1 MNARIVKPTGEKA
14 TVQDGSLAGFV
25 LDSSKKSCIFLPLMK
40 CKSLLRWFP
49 LALVGTSQAVP
60 PEFEIRRYAGYPE
73 VNYPT
78 AVSAAANGDVYVSS
92 DPNGSLG
99 HVKGYGKVIRCRDT
113 DGDGKADEF
122 KDFVPTLHS
131 ARGGHFL
138 RDTLYIIHPPYLSSF
153 TDKDGDGVAE
163 EHKEL
168 VKGFGWGIEHPRGAD
183 HTTNGLRMGIDG
195 WLYVAVG
202 DFGMPEAKG
211 TDGAVYTLFGGGVV
225 RVRPDGSEM
234 EPYALYC
241 RNICDVAISPT
252 LDMFARDN
260 TNDGKGWNTRLHH
273 FVQYANHGYP
283 KFYHNFKDEMLAP
296 LADYGGGSGTG
307 GLYLHE
313 PNFPAGYG
321 DTLYT
326 CDWTTGKFHRHP
338 LKPFEASFVTDQ
350 DDFHVQSRAIDMDV
364 DGSQRIYLA
373 DWRDGG
379 FKYSGDGKAVGLV
392 QQVTLKGAKHTPFP
406 DLKKLD
412 AAALVKGI
420 VSPSA
425 VARLETQ
432 REILARNDK
441 TAFQAPLLAY
451 LKDEKLS
458 LAARVAAIFTY
469 KQLLGAEA
477 NPALSSATADASI
490 REFALRA
497 MTDRKTQLANVP
509 VKPYHDGL
517 KDPNPRVKR
526 AAMTG
531 LARIGKAENAPA
543 LLAAATTLEND
554 PATLKKGAKFDQSEA
569 YILPHIAVQC
579 LIEMKAIKPCLAA
592 LEVPAQRRYAL
603 MALQQLH
610 CDETVDGLLNIA
622 KTTSDNELRIGVL
635 GALARL
641 MHKEKPWDLNHWWQ
655 TRPDDRGPYY
665 MPITWEASDR
675 ITASIEENFP
685 KVDEAG
691 RKRLIELFAK
701 NRLDVAKLK
710 LGNLDPVTLA
720 LGMPNVDASTA
731 AILLNATKDNNRA
744 WSERIDCY
752 NALLRCQNDATKNR
766 IDVLAHWLD
775 DSKRDAAADQLIN
788 DFVNET
794 ARGTEINLLNDIGK
808 KGNDSVSR
816 IAWRALLTITQ
827 SPLAKSQWKEQVQK
841 ITDKNPMEVGFFLA
855 LADMKLSGYGK
866 QIDAAINFD
875 NKKTIDAAKAA
886 KESIASA
893 QGQKGGQRVMELKP
907 EEVTKIA
914 MTTKGD
920 IANGQKLYT
929 AQGCIACHS
938 VDPAA
943 EQKGPYLGA
952 AGAKFTR
959 DYLIESVI
967 EPGKVV
973 AQGFQTSHFIMKDGS
988 MKMGFVTSEQDG
1000 LVSLRDIAGS
1010 ASQIKRA
1017 DVKEEQ
1023 HPGTSMMPAGLAA
1036 GLTTQEFTDLIEYL
1050 VSLKKQG
1057 G

>member
-1 MNARIVKPTGEKA
+1 MTAKP
-14 TVQDGSLAGFV
+14 L
-25 LDSSKKSCIFLPLMK
+25 LRLLPLTL
-40 CKSLLRWFP
+40 CSTA
-49 LALVGTSQAVP
+49 LALP
-60 PEFEIRRYAGYPE
+60 PEFDIRTYAEFPN

-113 DGDGKADEF
+113 NGDGKADEF

-131 ARGGHFL
+131 PRGGHFL
-138 RDTLYIIHPPYLSSF
+138 GDTLYIIHPPYLSSF

-163 EHKEL
+163 ESKEL

-202 DFGMPEAKG
+202 DFGMPAAKG
-211 TDGAVYTLFGGGVV
+211 TDGTVYTLFGGGVV

-234 EPYALYC
+234 EPYALFC

-283 KFYHNFKDEMLAP
+283 KFYHNFKDEMLTP

-307 GLYLHE
+307 GLYMDE
-313 PNFPAGYG
+313 PNFPEGYG
-321 DTLYT
+321 QALYT

-338 LKPFEASFVTDQ
+338 LKPFEANFVADQ
-350 DDFHVQSRAIDMDV
+350 DVFHDQARAIDMDV

-373 DWRDGG
+373 DWRNGG

-392 QQVTLKGAKHTPFP
+392 QQVTVKGAKHTPFP
-406 DLKKLD
+406 NLKKLGD
-412 AAALVKGI
+412 AELVKGVI
-420 VSPSA
+420 SPSA

-432 REILARNDK
+432 REIIARGKKPVLSD
-441 TAFQAPLLAY
+441 ALLSY
-451 LKDEKLS
+451 IKDEKLTI
-458 LAARVAAIFTY
+458 AARVAAIFTY
-469 KQLLGAEA
+469 KQLLGADA
-477 NPALSSATADASI
+477 NPALATATKDAAI

-497 MTDRKTQLANVP
+497 MTDRKTQLAGVP
-509 VKPYHDGL
+509 VQPYLDGL
-517 KDPNPRVKR
+517 KDANTRVQR

-531 LARIGKAENAPA
+531 LARLGKAENASA
-543 LLAAATTLEND
+543 ILAAAATFEND
-554 PATLKKGAKFDQSEA
+554 PAKLKKGAKFEQNES
-569 YILPHIAVQC
+569 YILPHIAAQC
-579 LIEMKAIKPCLAA
+579 LIELKAVKQCLAA
-592 LEVPAQRRYAL
+592 LEQPAQRRYAL
-603 MALQQLH
+603 LALQQLH
-610 CDETVDGLLNIA
+610 SDEAVDGLLTIA
-622 KTTSDNELRIGVL
+622 KNTSDDALRFGVL

-641 MHKEKPWDLNHWWQ
+641 MHQEKPWDLNLWWN

-665 MPITWEASDR
+665 DPITWSASDR
-675 ITASIEENFP
+675 IKAGIEANFE
-685 KVDEAG
+685 KVNDAD
-691 RKRLIELFAK
+691 RKRLIEVLAK
-701 NRLDVAKLK
+701 NRLDVSTLK

-720 LGMPNVDASTA
+720 LGMTDVDAATA
-731 AILLNATKDNNRA
+731 AILSNAAKSNQRSWT
-744 WSERIDCY
+744 ERIDCY
-752 NALLRCQNDATKNR
+752 NALLRSKDNATKNR
-766 IDVLAHWLD
+766 IDVLASWLD
-775 DSKRDAAADQLIN
+775 EEKRDHAADQLIN

-794 ARGTEINLLNDIGK
+794 SRGTEIKQLNEIGK
-808 KGNDSVSR
+808 KANDSASR
-816 IAWRALLTITQ
+816 IAWRAMLTIIN
-827 SPLAKSQWKEQVQK
+827 SPLAKEPWKAEVQK
-841 ITDKNPMEVGFFLA
+841 IADKNPQEVGFFLA
-855 LADMKLSGYGK
+855 LADMKLSGFDK
-866 QIDAAINFD
+866 QIEAGITFD

-886 KESIASA
+886 KEAIASA
-893 QGQKGGQRVMELKP
+893 QGQKGGKRVMEMKP
-907 EEVTKIA
+907 DEVTKIA

-920 IANGQKLYT
+920 VANGAKLYT

-952 AGAKFTR
+952 AGAKFQR
-959 DYLIESVI
+959 DYLIESI
-967 EPGKVV
+967 LDPGKVV
-973 AQGFQTSHFIMKDGS
+973 AQGFQTSIFSLKDGS
-988 MKMGFVTSEQDG
+988 MKMGFVTAEQDG
-1000 LVSLRDIAGS
+1000 VVSLRDISGT

-1023 HPGTSMMPAGLAA
+1023 HPGTSMMPPGLAA
-1036 GLTTQEFTDLIEYL
+1036 GLTTQEFADLIEYL
-1050 VSLKKQG
+1050 VSLKQQG